1 MLLQNLSYTYKYIS
15 SCNMI
20 SLTLK
25 YMILHGSLHNNKL
38 ITFSSMW
45 ILYVYLNWIYM
56 LFYIDHPLF
65 MCVAFGY
72 RNVIPVY
79 VPENVS
85 AGGISKW
92 KLSIESLLI
101 ISSKFYI
108 STYEYISDIYTDELY
123 IRYNLFT

>member
-1 MLLQNLSYTYKYIS
+1 
-15 SCNMI
+15 
-20 SLTLK
+20 
-25 YMILHGSLHNNKL
+25 
-38 ITFSSMW
+38 
-45 ILYVYLNWIYM
+45 
-56 LFYIDHPLF
+56 